1 MTSWKPNLPAGGG
14 HLYLALA
21 DALAEDIES
30 GTLAPG
36 ARLPTHRALA
46 RELGVNIGTVTRA
59 YAEARTRGLIDGEV
73 GRGSFVRHSTARPA
87 PAAPEGA
94 VASAPPDRR
103 LDLSVNSPAGGP
115 DADACAAALRAIAA
129 RSDLASCF
137 DAYVPAGLAR
147 HRAAGVRWLTRAGVE
162 AEVDRVLITG
172 GAQHAMAV
180 GFAAL
185 GGPGDGVLTE
195 ALTYPGLKSL
205 AGLLR
210 LRLHGVEM
218 DAGGILPEALEQ
230 AARRTRAR
238 FLYLVP
244 NLHNPTGAILAE
256 ERRRAVA
263 EIARRHELVIV
274 EDDSHGFLLPKP
286 ATPAPIATF
295 APERTLFIAS
305 LSKPVCAGLRI
316 AYLLAPRPT
325 GEWMPRLVAASSAI
339 AWMGA
344 PLMAELAAQWIEDG
358 TAVRIAGA
366 KRAEI
371 AARRKLADSVLGS
384 ALGKLPGPASGAKAR
399 AISSASAETSATLWL
414 ELDDPWRASELVAR
428 CRARG
433 VAISPPDAFAVQ
445 RSHAPHAVRLC
456 IGTPRTRDD
465 LREALAIVAEVL
477 RAGPAPVAMV

>member
-1 MTSWKPNLPAGGG
+1 MTSWNPQRPTGPG

-30 GTLAPG
+30 GALQPG
-36 ARLPTHRALA
+36 ERLPTHRALA
-46 RELGVNIGTVTRA
+46 RALAVNIGTITRA
-59 YAEARTRGLIDGEV
+59 YAEARARGLIDGEV
-73 GRGSFVRHSTARPA
+73 GRGSFVRHAAARPA
-87 PAAPEGA
+87 PAATEGPA
-94 VASAPPDRR
+94 PDRR

-115 DADACAAALRAIAA
+115 DREACAAALREIAG
-129 RSDLASCF
+129 RPDLSSCF
-137 DAYVPAGLAR
+137 DAYVPAGLER

-162 AEVDRVLITG
+162 ADTDRVLITG

-210 LRLHGVEM
+210 LRLHGVLL
-218 DAGGILPEALEQ
+218 DAQGIVPEALEQ

-286 ATPAPIATF
+286 ANPAPIATF

-305 LSKPVCAGLRI
+305 LSKPLCAGLRI
-316 AYLLAPRPT
+316 AYLLAPRPA

-344 PLMAELAAQWIEDG
+344 PLMAELATQWIEDG
-358 TAVRIAGA
+358 TAARVSAA
-366 KRAEI
+366 KRTEI
-371 AARRKLADSVLGS
+371 TARRRLADSLLAAPGR
-384 ALGKLPGPASGAKAR
+384 ALGTP
-399 AISSASAETSATLWL
+399 SAETSATLWL
-414 ELDDPWRASELVAR
+414 ELDEPWRASEFVAR

-433 VAISPPDAFAVQ
+433 VGVSAPDVFAVE

-465 LREALAIVAEVL
+465 LREALTIVAQVL
-477 RAGPAPVAMV
+477 RAGPAPVSVV